1 MAEKVTLSNERKRSI
16 EKFHKDA
23 QKKMKLAE
31 KARKTPGTPDD
42 GYKIDYSNL
51 KRKPKPKY
59 KAKGGLIHGKPKLAK
74 KGF

>member
-1 MAEKVTLSNERKRSI
+1 MSLEKDQLKKRE
-16 EKFHKDA
+16 EKFSKETKKFQKRAKDA
-23 QKKMKLAE
+23 KQ
-31 KARKTPGTPDD
+31 TPGTPDD

-51 KRKPKPKY
+51 KTKPKPKY

>member
-1 MAEKVTLSNERKRSI
+1 MTLEKDQLKKRE
-16 EKFHKDA
+16 EKFSKETKKF
-23 QKKMKLAE
+23 QKRAKE
-31 KARKTPGTPDD
+31 TPGTPDD

>member
-1 MAEKVTLSNERKRSI
+1 MSLRKIKGKTSQEKFDNTQKQFKKRS
-16 EKFHKDA
+16 EEAK
-23 QKKMKLAE
+23 
-31 KARKTPGTPDD
+31 KTPGTPDD